1 MRRSRLPRCGVTC
14 LPARPPAC
22 LSAWRRLLTHFSP
35 CFPYFPAAAA
45 SQPLG
50 VSLEEVRRRHTQFL
64 LTCEQDV
71 RAEEQLSLLRDRR
84 AVAPHMLRVAQQ
96 RLRAIVMHLRRHP
109 RHAANLATLSA
120 ATIRWVCS
128 SAAAAPDAAAAVGG
142 SEEKGGG
149 VQRTPSLQAAHNLC
163 LLAASLLEQGS
174 EQHRRCVEMADLSE
188 KLLLQLRGVER

>member
-1 MRRSRLPRCGVTC
+1 M
-14 LPARPPAC
+14 
-22 LSAWRRLLTHFSP
+22 
-35 CFPYFPAAAA
+35 
-45 SQPLG
+45 
-50 VSLEEVRRRHTQFL
+50 SLEEVRRRHTSFL

-128 SAAAAPDAAAAVGG
+128 SAAAAPEAAAAAAAAAAVGG

-174 EQHRRCVEMADLSE
+174 EQHRRCVEMADLSD